1 MTSVPDRARVRLTGI
16 SSRAYEH
23 PADRSALVALR
34 KLSGFDTL
42 LRKLFG
48 LFNERAFRLTFLA
61 SSVRASERQ
70 FPHIYELVRDGS
82 YILDLP
88 EVPEVYVTQ
97 SPLVNAMALGRDK
110 PFIVITTGMVNL
122 YDPEELR
129 WVVGH
134 ELGHILSGHAVY
146 RTMLLILL
154 RLASRAAFLPIAL
167 ALTAIIWGLEEW
179 FRKSELSCDR
189 AGLLAGQ
196 DLDAARRALMKLAG
210 GAQLSELN
218 PDAFR
223 EQAREYDA
231 VPDLRDS
238 ILKIMQLQGNTHP
251 FAVVRFADLDYW
263 ATHGEYER
271 ILGGDYPRRDADAS
285 ASVGDEVRSAAKAY
299 QDSWARSQD
308 PLIGIFRGVAESAAR
323 AGGGLF
329 DRLQNR
335 GGNSDDDNLSACY
348 TGGSRGCGAVAR
360 PVGVA
365 AGAAP
370 LGRPR
375 WGGLAGAVGR
385 GPAAVQRMTRSS
397 RWTTSRSYSWPS
409 LLASHL
415 VERPIMSGIS
425 VAS

>member
-42 LRKLFG
+42 LKRLFG
-48 LFNERAFRLTFLA
+48 LFNERAFRLTYLG
-61 SSVRASERQ
+61 SSVRVSERQ
-70 FPHIYELVRDGS
+70 FPHIHEMVRDGA

-88 EVPEVYVTQ
+88 EVPECYVMQT
-97 SPLVNAMALGRDK
+97 PLVNAMALGRDK
-110 PFIVITTGMVNL
+110 PFIVINTGMVEL
-122 YDPEELR
+122 LDAEELR
-129 WVVGH
+129 AVIGH

-146 RTMLLILL
+146 RTMLVILL
-154 RLASRAAFLPIAL
+154 RLAARAAFLPIAL

-196 DLDAARRALMKLAG
+196 DLDASRRVLMKLAG

-223 EQAREYDA
+223 EQAQEYDA

-238 ILKIMQLQGNTHP
+238 ILKILQLQGTTHP
-251 FAVVRFADLDYW
+251 FAVVRFAELDYW

-271 ILGGDYPRRDADAS
+271 ILGGDYPRRDDDAG
-285 ASVGDEVRSAAKAY
+285 ASVGDEVRNAAKSY
-299 QDSWARSQD
+299 QESWNRSQD
-308 PLIGIFRGVAESAAR
+308 PLIGIFRGVAETGAR
-323 AGGGLF
+323 AAGGLF

-335 GGNSDDDNLSACY
+335 GPGGPGGPGGNSGNDDN
-348 TGGSRGCGAVAR
+348 
-360 PVGVA
+360 
-365 AGAAP
+365 
-370 LGRPR
+370 
-375 WGGLAGAVGR
+375 
-385 GPAAVQRMTRSS
+385 
-397 RWTTSRSYSWPS
+397 
-409 LLASHL
+409 
-415 VERPIMSGIS
+415 
-425 VAS
+425 

>member
-34 KLSGFDTL
+34 KLTGFDTL
-42 LRKLFG
+42 LKKLFG
-48 LFNERAFRLTFLA
+48 LFNERAFRLTYLA
-61 SSVRASERQ
+61 GSVRASERQ

-88 EVPEVYVTQ
+88 EVPEVYVSQ
-97 SPLVNAMALGRDK
+97 DPMVNAMALGRDK

-129 WVVGH
+129 WVIGH

-154 RLASRAAFLPIAL
+154 RLASRAAFLPLVL
-167 ALTAIIWGLEEW
+167 AFAAIIWGLEEW

-196 DLDAARRALMKLAG
+196 DVDAARRALMKLAG
-210 GAQLSELN
+210 GAYLSELN

-223 EQAREYDA
+223 EQAHEYDA

-238 ILKIMQLQGNTHP
+238 ILKILQLQGNTHP
-251 FAVVRFADLDYW
+251 FAVVRFAELDYW

-271 ILGGDYPRRDADAS
+271 ILGGDYPRRADDNS
-285 ASVGDEVRSAAKAY
+285 ASVGEEIRNAAKSY
-299 QDSWARSQD
+299 QDSWGRSQD

-323 AGGGLF
+323 AGGGIF
-329 DRLQNR
+329 DRMQNR
-335 GGNSDDDNLSACY
+335 GPGNSGNSGNDDN
-348 TGGSRGCGAVAR
+348 
-360 PVGVA
+360 
-365 AGAAP
+365 
-370 LGRPR
+370 
-375 WGGLAGAVGR
+375 
-385 GPAAVQRMTRSS
+385 
-397 RWTTSRSYSWPS
+397 
-409 LLASHL
+409 
-415 VERPIMSGIS
+415 
-425 VAS
+425 

>member
-1 MTSVPDRARVRLTGI
+1 MPSYRTGLVQAQPAGAWVIIRDMTSVPDRARVRLTGI

-34 KLSGFDTL
+34 KLTGFDSL

-48 LFNERAFRLTFLA
+48 LFNERAFRLTYLA
-61 SSVRASERQ
+61 GAVKVSERQ
-70 FPHIYELVRDGS
+70 FPHIHELVRDGS

-88 EVPEVYVTQ
+88 DVPEVFVVQ

-134 ELGHILSGHAVY
+134 ELGHVLSGHAVY
-146 RTMLLILL
+146 RTMLLWLIG
-154 RLASRAAFLPIAL
+154 LAARIAWTPISFGIQ
-167 ALTAIIWGLEEW
+167 AIVLGVGEW
-179 FRKSELSCDR
+179 FRKAELSCDR

-196 DLDAARRALMKLAG
+196 DVDAARRALMKLAG

-223 EQAREYDA
+223 EQAHEYDA

-251 FAVVRFADLDYW
+251 FAVVRFAELDYW

-271 ILGGDYPRRDADAS
+271 ILGGDYLRRDTDND
-285 ASVGDEVRSAAKAY
+285 ASVGEEVRNAAKAY
-299 QDSWARSQD
+299 QDSWSRSQD

-329 DRLQNR
+329 DRLSNR
-335 GGNSDDDNLSACY
+335 GGGSSSSDDDN
-348 TGGSRGCGAVAR
+348 
-360 PVGVA
+360 
-365 AGAAP
+365 
-370 LGRPR
+370 
-375 WGGLAGAVGR
+375 
-385 GPAAVQRMTRSS
+385 
-397 RWTTSRSYSWPS
+397 
-409 LLASHL
+409 
-415 VERPIMSGIS
+415 
-425 VAS
+425 

>member
-42 LRKLFG
+42 LKRLFG
-48 LFNERAFRLTFLA
+48 LFNERAFRLTYLG
-61 SSVRASERQ
+61 SSVRVSERQ
-70 FPHIYELVRDGS
+70 FPHIHEMVRDGA

-88 EVPEVYVTQ
+88 EVPECYVMQT
-97 SPLVNAMALGRDK
+97 PLVNAMALGRDK
-110 PFIVITTGMVNL
+110 PFIVINTGMVEL
-122 YDPEELR
+122 LDAEELR
-129 WVVGH
+129 AVIGH

-146 RTMLLILL
+146 RTMLVILL
-154 RLASRAAFLPIAL
+154 RLAARAAFLPIAL

-196 DLDAARRALMKLAG
+196 DLDASRRVLMKLAG

-223 EQAREYDA
+223 EQAHEYDA

-238 ILKIMQLQGNTHP
+238 VLKILQLQGTTHP
-251 FAVVRFADLDYW
+251 FAVVRFAELDYW

-271 ILGGDYPRRDADAS
+271 ILNGDYPRREDDGS
-285 ASVGDEVRSAAKAY
+285 ASVGEEVRNAAKSY
-299 QDSWARSQD
+299 QESWNRSQD
-308 PLIGIFRGVAESAAR
+308 PLIGIFRGVAETGAR
-323 AGGGLF
+323 AAGGLF

-335 GGNSDDDNLSACY
+335 GPGGPGGPGGSTGNDDN
-348 TGGSRGCGAVAR
+348 
-360 PVGVA
+360 
-365 AGAAP
+365 
-370 LGRPR
+370 
-375 WGGLAGAVGR
+375 
-385 GPAAVQRMTRSS
+385 
-397 RWTTSRSYSWPS
+397 
-409 LLASHL
+409 
-415 VERPIMSGIS
+415 
-425 VAS
+425 

>member
-48 LFNERAFRLTFLA
+48 LFNERAFRLTYLA
-61 SSVRASERQ
+61 GAVKVSERQ

-88 EVPEVYVTQ
+88 EVPDVFVIQT
-97 SPLVNAMALGRDK
+97 PLVNAMALGRDH
-110 PFIVITTGMVNL
+110 PFIVINTGMINL

-129 WVVGH
+129 WVIGH
-134 ELGHILSGHAVY
+134 ELGHVLSGHAVY
-146 RTMLLILL
+146 RTMLLWLIQ
-154 RLASRAAFLPIAL
+154 LAARIAWTPISL
-167 ALTAIIWGLEEW
+167 GIQAIVWGLEEW

-196 DLDAARRALMKLAG
+196 DVDAARRALMKLAG

-223 EQAREYDA
+223 EQAHEYDA

-238 ILKIMQLQGNTHP
+238 ILKILQLQGNTHP
-251 FAVVRFADLDYW
+251 FSVVRFAELDYW

-271 ILGGDYPRRDADAS
+271 ILGGDYPHRDTDSS
-285 ASVGDEVRSAAKAY
+285 ASVGDEVRNAARSY
-299 QDSWARSQD
+299 QESWARSQD
-308 PLIGIFRGVAESAAR
+308 PLMGIFRGVAESAAR
-323 AGGGLF
+323 TGSGLF

-335 GGNSDDDNLSACY
+335 GGNGGNTGNRDDN
-348 TGGSRGCGAVAR
+348 
-360 PVGVA
+360 
-365 AGAAP
+365 
-370 LGRPR
+370 
-375 WGGLAGAVGR
+375 
-385 GPAAVQRMTRSS
+385 
-397 RWTTSRSYSWPS
+397 
-409 LLASHL
+409 
-415 VERPIMSGIS
+415 
-425 VAS
+425 

>member
-42 LRKLFG
+42 LRRLFG
-48 LFNERAFRLTFLA
+48 LFNERAFRLTYLA
-61 SSVRASERQ
+61 SAVRASERQ
-70 FPHIYELVRDGS
+70 FPQVYELVRDGS

-88 EVPEVYVTQ
+88 EVPEVFVTQ

-110 PFIVITTGMVNL
+110 PFIVITTGMINL

-154 RLASRAAFLPIAL
+154 QLAQRAALWTPIGL
-167 ALTAIIWGLEEW
+167 GLQAIVFGLEEW

-196 DLDAARRALMKLAG
+196 DVDAARRALMKLAG

-223 EQAREYDA
+223 EQAHEYDA

-238 ILKIMQLQGNTHP
+238 ILKIMQLRGNTHP
-251 FAVVRFADLDYW
+251 FAVVRFAELDYW
-263 ATHGEYER
+263 ATHGDYER
-271 ILGGDYPRRDADAS
+271 ILGGDYPRRDTDSS
-285 ASVGDEVRSAAKAY
+285 ASVGEEIRNAAKSY

-308 PLIGIFRGVAESAAR
+308 PLVGIFRGVAESAAR

-329 DRLQNR
+329 DRLTNR
-335 GGNSDDDNLSACY
+335 PPTNDDN
-348 TGGSRGCGAVAR
+348 
-360 PVGVA
+360 
-365 AGAAP
+365 
-370 LGRPR
+370 
-375 WGGLAGAVGR
+375 
-385 GPAAVQRMTRSS
+385 
-397 RWTTSRSYSWPS
+397 
-409 LLASHL
+409 
-415 VERPIMSGIS
+415 
-425 VAS
+425 

>member
-42 LRKLFG
+42 LKRLFG
-48 LFNERAFRLTFLA
+48 LFNERAFRLTYLG
-61 SSVRASERQ
+61 SSVRVSERQ
-70 FPHIYELVRDGS
+70 FPHIHEMVRDGA

-88 EVPEVYVTQ
+88 EVPECYVMQT
-97 SPLVNAMALGRDK
+97 PLVNAMALGRDK
-110 PFIVITTGMVNL
+110 PFIVINTGMVEL
-122 YDPEELR
+122 LDAEELR
-129 WVVGH
+129 AVIGH

-146 RTMLLILL
+146 RTMLVILL
-154 RLASRAAFLPIAL
+154 RLAARAAFLPIAL

-196 DLDAARRALMKLAG
+196 DLDASRRVLMKLAG

-223 EQAREYDA
+223 EQAHEYDA

-238 ILKIMQLQGNTHP
+238 VLKILQLQGTTHP
-251 FAVVRFADLDYW
+251 FAVVRFAELDYW

-271 ILGGDYPRRDADAS
+271 ILGGDYPRRDDDAS
-285 ASVGDEVRSAAKAY
+285 ASVGDEVRNAAKSY
-299 QDSWARSQD
+299 QESWNRSQD
-308 PLIGIFRGVAESAAR
+308 PLIGIFRGVAETGAR
-323 AGGGLF
+323 AAGGLF

-335 GGNSDDDNLSACY
+335 GPGGPGGPGGNSGNDDN
-348 TGGSRGCGAVAR
+348 
-360 PVGVA
+360 
-365 AGAAP
+365 
-370 LGRPR
+370 
-375 WGGLAGAVGR
+375 
-385 GPAAVQRMTRSS
+385 
-397 RWTTSRSYSWPS
+397 
-409 LLASHL
+409 
-415 VERPIMSGIS
+415 
-425 VAS
+425 

>member
-48 LFNERAFRLTFLA
+48 LFNERAFRLTYLA
-61 SSVRASERQ
+61 GAVRVSERQ
-70 FPHIYELVRDGS
+70 FPHIYEMVRDGA

-88 EVPEVYVTQ
+88 EVPECYVLQT
-97 SPLVNAMALGRDK
+97 PLVNAMALGRDK
-110 PFIVITTGMVNL
+110 PFIVINTGMVEL
-122 YDPEELR
+122 LDAEELR
-129 WVVGH
+129 AVIGH

-146 RTMLLILL
+146 RTMLLFLITLAARIAWMPIGYIGL
-154 RLASRAAFLPIAL
+154 R
-167 ALTAIIWGLEEW
+167 AIIWGLEEW

-196 DLDAARRALMKLAG
+196 DLDASRRVLMKLAG

-223 EQAREYDA
+223 EQAHEYDA

-238 ILKIMQLQGNTHP
+238 VLKILQLQGTTHP
-251 FAVVRFADLDYW
+251 FAVVRFAELDYW

-271 ILGGDYPRRDADAS
+271 ILNGDYPRREDDGS
-285 ASVGDEVRSAAKAY
+285 ASVGEEVRNAAKSY
-299 QDSWARSQD
+299 QESWNRSQD
-308 PLIGIFRGVAESAAR
+308 PLIGIFRGVAETGAR
-323 AGGGLF
+323 AAGGLF

-335 GGNSDDDNLSACY
+335 GPGGPGGPGGNSGNDDN
-348 TGGSRGCGAVAR
+348 
-360 PVGVA
+360 
-365 AGAAP
+365 
-370 LGRPR
+370 
-375 WGGLAGAVGR
+375 
-385 GPAAVQRMTRSS
+385 
-397 RWTTSRSYSWPS
+397 
-409 LLASHL
+409 
-415 VERPIMSGIS
+415 
-425 VAS
+425 

>member
-48 LFNERAFRLTFLA
+48 LFNERAFRLTYLA
-61 SSVRASERQ
+61 GAVRVSERQ
-70 FPHIYELVRDGS
+70 FPHIHEMVRDGA

-88 EVPEVYVTQ
+88 EVPECYVLQT
-97 SPLVNAMALGRDK
+97 PLVNAMALGRDK
-110 PFIVITTGMVNL
+110 PFIVINSGMVEL
-122 YDPEELR
+122 FDAEELR
-129 WVVGH
+129 AVVGH

-146 RTMLLILL
+146 RTMLLYL
-154 RLASRAAFLPIAL
+154 IAL
-167 ALTAIIWGLEEW
+167 AARIAWMPIGYIGLRAIIWGLEEW

-196 DLDAARRALMKLAG
+196 DLDASRRVLMKLAG

-223 EQAREYDA
+223 EQAQEYDA

-238 ILKIMQLQGNTHP
+238 ILKLLQLQGQTHP
-251 FAVVRFADLDYW
+251 FAVVRFAELDYW
-263 ATHGEYER
+263 ATHGEYDR
-271 ILGGDYPRRDADAS
+271 ILGGDYPRRDNDGG
-285 ASVGDEVRSAAKAY
+285 ASVGEEVRNAARAY
-299 QDSWARSQD
+299 QDSWSRSQD

-329 DRLQNR
+329 DRLQQNR
-335 GGNSDDDNLSACY
+335 GPGNGPGNGGTNDDN
-348 TGGSRGCGAVAR
+348 
-360 PVGVA
+360 
-365 AGAAP
+365 
-370 LGRPR
+370 
-375 WGGLAGAVGR
+375 
-385 GPAAVQRMTRSS
+385 
-397 RWTTSRSYSWPS
+397 
-409 LLASHL
+409 
-415 VERPIMSGIS
+415 
-425 VAS
+425 

>member
-48 LFNERAFRLTFLA
+48 LFNERAFRLTYLA
-61 SSVRASERQ
+61 ASVRASERQ
-70 FPHIYELVRDGS
+70 FPHIFELVRDGS

-88 EVPEVYVTQ
+88 EVPECFVIQTPV
-97 SPLVNAMALGRDK
+97 VNAMALGRDR

-146 RTMLLILL
+146 RTMLLWLIT
-154 RLASRAAFLPIAL
+154 LATRIAWTPIGL
-167 ALTAIIWGLEEW
+167 GIQAIVWGLEEW

-196 DLDAARRALMKLAG
+196 DVDAGRRALMKLAG

-223 EQAREYDA
+223 EQAHEYDA

-238 ILKIMQLQGNTHP
+238 ILKILQLQGNTHP
-251 FAVVRFADLDYW
+251 FSVVRFAELDYW

-271 ILGGDYPRRDADAS
+271 ILGGDYPRRDTDS
-285 ASVGDEVRSAAKAY
+285 TASVGDEVRNAAKSY
-299 QDSWARSQD
+299 QESWARSED
-308 PLIGIFRGVAESAAR
+308 PLIGMFRGVAESAAR

-335 GGNSDDDNLSACY
+335 GGTGNGGTG
-348 TGGSRGCGAVAR
+348 TGGSNDD
-360 PVGVA
+360 
-365 AGAAP
+365 
-370 LGRPR
+370 
-375 WGGLAGAVGR
+375 
-385 GPAAVQRMTRSS
+385 S
-397 RWTTSRSYSWPS
+397 
-409 LLASHL
+409 
-415 VERPIMSGIS
+415 
-425 VAS
+425 